1 MELPVELIG
10 SPIDRGTILHSSIFE
25 YVDHGKYFVVIGVS
39 GECVVGFFF
48 INSNI
53 SHTIWNK
60 QDQLDMQYPLK
71 KSDYGFL
78 RYDSFLCCTNILRI
92 NKSDLIRS
100 IQDGRTSYIG
110 ELLPRHREE
119 ILELVRN
126 SKLFSKIEKEEF
138 FYR

>member
-10 SPIDRGTILHSSIFE
+10 LPIERGAILHSSIFE

-39 GECVVGFFF
+39 SECAVGFFF

-53 SHTIWNK
+53 SHTIWDK
-60 QDQLDMQYPLK
+60 QEQLDMQYPLK
-71 KSDYGFL
+71 KRIMIFKI
-78 RYDSFLCCTNILRI
+78 RFFLCCTNILRI
-92 NKSDLIRS
+92 NKSDLMLS

-126 SKLFSKIEKEEF
+126 SKLFSKFEKEEF

>member
-10 SPIDRGTILHSSIFE
+10 LPIERGAILHSSIFE

-39 GECVVGFFF
+39 SECAVGFFF

-53 SHTIWNK
+53 SHTIWDK
-60 QDQLDMQYPLK
+60 QEQLDMQY
-71 KSDYGFL
+71 
-78 RYDSFLCCTNILRI
+78 LRI
-92 NKSDLIRS
+92 NKSDLMLS

-126 SKLFSKIEKEEF
+126 SKVFSKFEKEEF

>member
-10 SPIDRGTILHSSIFE
+10 LPIERGAILHSSIFE

-39 GECVVGFFF
+39 SECAVGFFF

-53 SHTIWNK
+53 SHTIWDK
-60 QDQLDMQYPLK
+60 QEQLHMQY
-71 KSDYGFL
+71 SL

-92 NKSDLIRS
+92 NKSDLMLS

-126 SKLFSKIEKEEF
+126 SKLFSKFEKEEF